1 MEQISR
7 RDAVRMLGTAGAAV
21 AVAGTVAGG
30 VVAAPWVSGIA
41 HASAPVAAA
50 ATMTPDQAL
59 ARLVAGNRRFV
70 QSKARNPRQG
80 TVRRAEV
87 AQGQAPFASIVSCS
101 DSRVPIEVVFDQG
114 LGDLFGVRDAGNTV
128 STDPVAFGSAQYGCL
143 ELNTP
148 LLMVLGH
155 SECGAAKAAI
165 DVAANGTELPGD
177 LPDVV
182 APILPAA
189 QQSLTLPKEEQLP
202 ATILEN
208 VRAQIAWIGTDPLL
222 AERVTAHTLK
232 IVGAVY
238 YLHTGRVR
246 LLP

>member
-1 MEQISR
+1 MDDGQVTR
-7 RDAVRMLGTAGAAV
+7 RDAVRMFGAAGAAV
-21 AVAGTVAGG
+21 AVAGS
-30 VVAAPWVSGIA
+30 VVGAPWLSGIA
-41 HASAPVAAA
+41 GASVPVAAA

-70 QSKARNPRQG
+70 ANGARNPRQG

-87 AQGQAPFASIVSCS
+87 AQGQNPFASIVSCS
-101 DSRVPIEVVFDQG
+101 DSRVPVELVFDQG

-128 STDPVAFGSAQYGCL
+128 STDPVAFGSVQYGCL
-143 ELNTP
+143 ELDTP

-165 DVAANGTELPGD
+165 DVVANGTELPGD

-189 QQSLTLPKEEQLP
+189 QQALALPKEEQLP
-202 ATILEN
+202 ATILDN
-208 VRAQIAWIGTDPLL
+208 VRTQVTWLGQDPLL

-238 YLHTGRVR
+238 YLHTGRVK